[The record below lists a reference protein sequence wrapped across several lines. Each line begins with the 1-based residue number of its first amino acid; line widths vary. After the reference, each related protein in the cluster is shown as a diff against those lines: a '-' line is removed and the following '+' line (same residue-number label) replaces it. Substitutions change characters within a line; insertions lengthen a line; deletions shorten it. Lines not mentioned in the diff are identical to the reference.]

1 MKKVKRP
8 AQTGEWIKVDNATWN
23 FDYENGDILQVKRAG
38 INTVQ
43 VKMSDNT
50 IRHLWSSEY
59 VVLQG
64 YRPFPFTRRQ
74 FITLFLLAAA
84 VLILMIALSQ
94 IGGASWNV

>member
-8 AQTGEWIKVDNATWN
+8 AQTGEWIKVDNATCN
-23 FDYENGDILQVKRAG
+23 FDYENGDILQVIGIAG
-38 INTVQ
+38 DTAL
-43 VKMSDNT
+43 VKLSDNT

-64 YRPFPFTRRQ
+64 YRPFSSTRRQ

-84 VLILMIALSQ
+84 VLICIIILIMDANGLLI
-94 IGGASWNV
+94 W